1 MVKKSTVTNVQS
13 TGTWQNKE
21 GKEFYKYEV
30 EMENGDAGEYSSIS
44 DSQDKFVKGQ
54 EVEYNY
60 TDGKFPKIKPHY
72 TNPTSSSY
80 SYTPT
85 PSTNDEQI
93 ARSVGLKAAV
103 ELGVA
108 QGLELSEILET
119 AKIMADFIT
128 TEKTIE
134 VSNNSDS
141 VPF

>member
-1 MVKKSTVTNVQS
+1 MVKKSKVKNVQG
-13 TGTWQNKE
+13 TGTWKNQE
-21 GKEFYKYEV
+21 GKVFYKYEV
-30 EMENGDAGEYSSIS
+30 EMENGDIGEYSSIS
-44 DSQDKFVKGQ
+44 DSQDKFVKG
-54 EVEYNY
+54 EDAEYNF

-72 TNPTSSSY
+72 NNPISSNY
-80 SYTPT
+80 SYNANTG
-85 PSTNDEQI
+85 NNEEQI

-128 TEKTIE
+128 KEKTVKID
-134 VSNNSDS
+134 NNSDS